1 MPTLKWKK
9 DCPKPNENSGLN
21 ETSGLEDPKC
31 LVLSENVWDATV
43 EQMYNQLGDKT
54 FVLVMIFTIAWSN
67 WHLDLDDRE
76 VEKKDEETPKETKE
90 VKIESHPEETKD
102 EDKEETKEDDLGV
115 FSPSINNEGGDSEED
130 ELAKFIVKK
139 PLPKR

>member
-1 MPTLKWKK
+1 MFLPKFKAQKLYICVLKFAFLKTIY
-9 DCPKPNENSGLN
+9 N
-21 ETSGLEDPKC
+21 TSNFISD
-31 LVLSENVWDATV
+31 S
-43 EQMYNQLGDKT
+43 
-54 FVLVMIFTIAWSN
+54 
-67 WHLDLDDRE
+67 
-76 VEKKDEETPKETKE
+76 EKKDEETPKETKE

>member
-54 FVLVMIFTIAWSN
+54 FVLVMIFTISWSN